1 MKIVKINV
9 RGSGVIAPSGTRF
22 KSLLHLN
29 IYIQFSTEKKK
40 KKKNWSHKSNGGNGI
55 PILYSLV
62 NCMMIK
68 ENEKK

>member
-9 RGSGVIAPSGTRF
+9 RGSGVIAPSGTIF

-40 KKKNWSHKSNGGNGI
+40 KKKIEATKVMVVMVY
-55 PILYSLV
+55 LYF
-62 NCMMIK
+62 IH
-68 ENEKK
+68 

>member
-9 RGSGVIAPSGTRF
+9 RESGVIAPSGTRF

-40 KKKNWSHKSNGGNGI
+40 KKKLK
-55 PILYSLV
+55 PQ
-62 NCMMIK
+62 K
-68 ENEKK
+68 

>member
-40 KKKNWSHKSNGGNGI
+40 KIEATKVMVVMVY
-55 PILYSLV
+55 LYF
-62 NCMMIK
+62 IH
-68 ENEKK
+68 

>member
-40 KKKNWSHKSNGGNGI
+40 KKIEATKVMVVMVY
-55 PILYSLV
+55 LYF
-62 NCMMIK
+62 IH
-68 ENEKK
+68 

>member
-40 KKKNWSHKSNGGNGI
+40 KKKIEATKVMVVMVY
-55 PILYSLV
+55 LYF
-62 NCMMIK
+62 IH
-68 ENEKK
+68 

>member
-29 IYIQFSTEKKK
+29 IYIKFSTDKKK
-40 KKKNWSHKSNGGNGI
+40 KKIEATKVMVVMVY
-55 PILYSLV
+55 LYF
-62 NCMMIK
+62 IH
-68 ENEKK
+68 

>member
-9 RGSGVIAPSGTRF
+9 RESGVIAPSGTRF

-40 KKKNWSHKSNGGNGI
+40 KNLKPQK
-55 PILYSLV
+55 
-62 NCMMIK
+62 
-68 ENEKK
+68 